1 MKGKDTHVLDWRKIA
16 KSSLKE
22 SSQASGSPNNHR
34 AANKGILF
42 EDVIEKLLLAM
53 QPGALII
60 DLASGSGGTDFAAAE
75 KLGLAAVHALSLP
88 GKVAPQTAGELL
100 ARAYPQLIRR
110 VLASEQEE
118 RSEFWG
124 RAVKL

>member
-1 MKGKDTHVLDWRKIA
+1 MARRQGYAACEWAELPAELGRFAAVFNTVPALVL
-16 KSSLKE
+16 
-22 SSQASGSPNNHR
+22 P
-34 AANKGILF
+34 
-42 EDVIEKLLLAM
+42 EKLLLAM

-100 ARAYPQLIRR
+100 ARAYPQLTRR